1 MCWNPLL
8 PRSLDFCRLSKLM
21 KVLMIKMK
29 VLMIKMNEVDVWE
42 EKNDRG
48 GPRGKTNT

>member
-1 MCWNPLL
+1 MLESLL

-21 KVLMIKMK
+21 KVLMM
-29 VLMIKMNEVDVWE
+29 KMNEVDVWE